1 MGWDVAKSI
10 ELHNRIVAHA
20 CSQLPPE
27 HQPIIQ
33 RNWFAVHSLD
43 PASPGFKFD
52 LDDELT
58 EFLSGIDLVVP
69 NEANNHL
76 AFNPVL
82 VGIVNPHGRYG
93 LRTQSWE
100 DWDDDHADLIVLYQ
114 NTGYDPAG
122 LVYNLETQQVTYLED
137 AFTSPYEPDEMK
149 LPWADLDEVLQLYW
163 DCVESGKF
171 VVDAQNPGFG
181 EPDNLATQ
189 GWRVELCTEKEMDQ
203 VLDVWGKLVD
213 VIAKRMPA
221 SDTQGEKNKGEDQ
234 TDDEEPQRKKRRKHE
249 EPLISTEVLNK
260 YPAIPP
266 LVRTFLSRAKKPPFK
281 SIAPQIDVPDEEF
294 IHRVGAEMQN
304 RHPDAT
310 LQEPQH
316 GTSKSYL
323 FLLFPWRTSG
333 IELIF
338 ERDQENWRPQHGST
352 ILDDRGGLYIQPDDF
367 YSYCGTLLLPFPLG
381 GNGHVLQ
388 GDDTKVKAYEPGQDV
403 LYRRGI
409 GNPFVP
415 GWGTPLTA
423 ILINWWEQVENDSWR
438 VDETGVAGGDELWK
452 KADTEEGAEDF
463 KIEW

>member
-1 MGWDVAKSI
+1 MSWDVAKSV

-20 CSQLPPE
+20 RSHLPPE
-27 HQPIIQ
+27 HQPTIQ
-33 RNWFAVHSLD
+33 RNWFAVHSID
-43 PASPGFKFD
+43 PASPGFEFN

-69 NEANNHL
+69 NDASNHL

-171 VVDAQNPGFG
+171 VIDTQNPGFG

-203 VLDVWGKLVD
+203 VLSVWGSLVD
-213 VIAKRMPA
+213 AIAKRLPA
-221 SDTQGEKNKGEDQ
+221 SDMRGEKKEDEDQ
-234 TDDEEPQRKKRRKHE
+234 TEDESPQRKKRRKHE
-249 EPLISTEVLNK
+249 KPLISTEVLDK

-266 LVRTFLSRAKKPPFK
+266 FVRTFLSKAKKPPFK
-281 SIAPQIDVPDEEF
+281 SIAPQIDVPDENF
-294 IHRVGAEMQN
+294 IHRIGAEMQKIY
-304 RHPDAT
+304 PDAT
-310 LQEPQH
+310 LEEPQH
-316 GTSKSYL
+316 EISGSRM

-333 IELIF
+333 IELLS
-338 ERDQENWRPQHGST
+338 ERDQENWNSKRGSN
-352 ILDDRGGLYIQPDDF
+352 ILDNRGGIYIQPDDF

-381 GNGHVLQ
+381 SNGHVLR

-403 LYRRGI
+403 LYQRGV

-423 ILINWWEQVENDSWR
+423 ILINWWEQVENDSWD
-438 VDETGVAGGDELWK
+438 VDENGVAGGDELWK
-452 KADTEEGAEDF
+452 KADTEEDAEDF
-463 KIEW
+463 KI